1 MTSITKFP
9 WQPGSLLKA
18 TCGLSAIAEGT
29 LMEIEAGGTWDDGE
43 FVRTG
48 TTLVVLGCEVES
60 EPRMYVKT
68 RAVIVHVLLSCG
80 KTLYVPIPL
89 DASDKEVLA
98 WFEVLS

>member
-9 WQPGSLLKA
+9 WQPGALLKA

-29 LMEIEAGGTWDDGE
+29 WDDGE
-43 FVRTG
+43 FIRTG
-48 TTLVVLGCEVES
+48 TTLVVLGYEVES
-60 EPRMYVKT
+60 GPSLYVNPG
-68 RAVIVHVLLSCG
+68 AVIVHVLLSCG